1 MYFGDSRN
9 LKSGCS
15 VSLRT
20 ARISI
25 QGTAGGLMARHHG
38 SDGQLSF
45 HVGVAA
51 WKQVPTAR
59 CLKLFETLLAV

>member
-1 MYFGDSRN
+1 M
-9 LKSGCS
+9 
-15 VSLRT
+15 
-20 ARISI
+20 
-25 QGTAGGLMARHHG
+25 AGGLMARYHG
-38 SDGQLSF
+38 SESQLSTRF